1 MNETNNLLSR
11 KRLEWIAYNY
21 ELSLHAKD
29 RIKERSDTIKTMRE
43 LILNSPLAWGLS
55 TTKCCIA
62 LNLYEYIIVEH
73 IQDNSHTTPK
83 IITFVNMRNSEYNV
97 IDKFVYSYD
106 KLKNK
111 YLGEEN
117 D

>member
-1 MNETNNLLSR
+1 MNEANNLVSR

-43 LILNSPLAWGLS
+43 LILNSPLAWGLGNN
-55 TTKCCIA
+55 KYCIA
-62 LNLYEYIIVEH
+62 LNLYEYIVVEH
-73 IQDNSHTTPK
+73 VQDFTHSKPT
-83 IITFVNMRNSEYNV
+83 IITFVNMKESDYNV
-97 IDKFVYSYD
+97 IDKFVYAYD